1 MRFLDEDHVW
11 YLDNE
16 SVKLLQLLQ
25 RFTKIHT
32 ITHIIIRKFDLNNYE
47 RIVCAQA
54 RIKTRS
60 KRDYIESPGTKII
73 PSTKQCS
80 QVVIR
85 TFAKVHRRDQLLSL
99 LNLSLHLHPSWIPPR
114 QKNSTHPTPFIV
126 LSWIYCS
133 FFVPSLSLSF
143 FFLFAFSFFNSRWPQ
158 RKVGEKDSLLLVP
171 LARAHRYYTAPWIIP
186 P

>member
-1 MRFLDEDHVW
+1 MRLVDENPVW
-11 YLDNE
+11 YLDNK
-16 SVKLLQLLQ
+16 SVKLLHLLQ
-25 RFTKIHT
+25 RFAKIHT

-73 PSTKQCS
+73 PSMKQCS

-85 TFAKVHRRDQLLSL
+85 TFAKVHRRDQPLSL

-126 LSWIYCS
+126 PSWIYC
-133 FFVPSLSLSF
+133 FFFRSLSF
-143 FFLFAFSFFNSRWPQ
+143 SPFLFSFCFFFF
-158 RKVGEKDSLLLVP
+158 
-171 LARAHRYYTAPWIIP
+171 
-186 P
+186 